1 LLCPELGHIKEYIP
15 TKKGGVSNMSILFRC
30 LSRFV
35 AMAGIGG
42 IAQSVAT
49 DLLAR
54 LANPRLNDE
63 EFENLRRE
71 AEQRGYVLERA

>member
-1 LLCPELGHIKEYIP
+1 
-15 TKKGGVSNMSILFRC
+15 MSAIVFRC

-54 LANPRLNDE
+54 LANPALTDQ
-63 EFENLRRE
+63 EFQSLQRE
-71 AEQRGYVLERA
+71 AEERGYALERV

>member
-1 LLCPELGHIKEYIP
+1 M
-15 TKKGGVSNMSILFRC
+15 TWAFRAI
-30 LSRFV
+30 SRFV

-42 IAQSVAT
+42 IAQSVAS

-54 LANPRLNDE
+54 LAKPELTDE
-63 EFENLRRE
+63 EFDMLQRE

>member
-1 LLCPELGHIKEYIP
+1 
-15 TKKGGVSNMSILFRC
+15 MDFLFRTI
-30 LSRFV
+30 SRFV

-54 LANPRLNDE
+54 LADQELTDKEFKSLQND
-63 EFENLRRE
+63 
-71 AEQRGYVLERA
+71 AQKRGYTLDRV